1 MWGALIGAGVN
12 LASGLV
18 GYSQQQ
24 EELDRQKKEAGIL
37 GREAEEA
44 AKKARAGIQDYGV
57 GRGARQ
63 AYMMSQQD
71 RAGDIAQQQ
80 IAKQTGSALG
90 AMKAGGAKA
99 LIGGGGVSN
108 LAASAA
114 TQAAQ
119 QAAASDARKMAGQ
132 KAYGVQEQEALDANI
147 ARANEMAMFDYGRAV
162 SQGDTERGLGRSL
175 TQDQA
180 LNQMALTQDLFSAG
194 SGAVGT
200 LGGMFGGGGD
210 PSAGASNYGTTMARG
225 GKVKETPGEFSHR
238 TNPIDLVRNG
248 TKIGEATGG
257 ELIFNPEQSGKLE
270 TLATEGST
278 ELHKYLRGLFKKFN
292 KKS

>member
-1 MWGALIGAGVN
+1 MYGALIGAGVN
-12 LASGLV
+12 LASGLI
-18 GYSQQQ
+18 GYGQQQ
-24 EELDRQKKEAGIL
+24 KELGRQKEESAKLA
-37 GREAEEA
+37 REAEEA

-71 RAGDIAQQQ
+71 RAGDIAQQKIDQ
-80 IAKQTGSALG
+80 ATGASLG
-90 AMKAGGAKA
+90 ALKAGGPRA
-99 LIGGGGVSN
+99 LMAAPG
-108 LAASAA
+108 LAFQSAQQSA
-114 TQAAQ
+114 EQAAQ
-119 QAAASDARKMAGQ
+119 SQARRMAGQ

-180 LNQMALTQDLFSAG
+180 LNQMALTQDIGSAASSAFG
-194 SGAVGT
+194 M
-200 LGGMFGGGGD
+200 LGQMGQMGEKGM
-210 PSAGASNYGTTMARG
+210 
-225 GKVKETPGEFSHR
+225 KVKETPGEFSHR

>member
-12 LASGLV
+12 LASGLI

-24 EELDRQKKEAGIL
+24 KEIDRQKQEAARL
-37 GREAEEA
+37 AREAEEA

-63 AYMMSQQD
+63 AYMMSQED
-71 RAGDIAQQQ
+71 RAGDVAQQKIDQ
-80 IAKQTGSALG
+80 ATGASLG
-90 AMKAGGAKA
+90 ALKAGGPRA
-99 LIGGGGVSN
+99 LMAAPG
-108 LAASAA
+108 LAFQSAQQSA
-114 TQAAQ
+114 EQAAQ
-119 QAAASDARKMAGQ
+119 SQARRMAGQ

-180 LNQMALTQDLFSAG
+180 LNQMALTQDVGSAASSAFG
-194 SGAVGT
+194 M
-200 LGGMFGGGGD
+200 LGQMGQMGEKGM
-210 PSAGASNYGTTMARG
+210 
-225 GKVKETPGEFSHR
+225 KVKETPGEFSHR

>member
-24 EELDRQKKEAGIL
+24 KELARQKEEAAKIAAKA
-37 GREAEEA
+37 EAA
-44 AKKARAGIQDYGV
+44 AKKARSGLSEYTV
-57 GRGARQ
+57 GRGFREA
-63 AYMMSQQD
+63 AMMAQQD
-71 RAGDIAQQQ
+71 KAGDIAQQQ
-80 IAKQTGSALG
+80 IDKQTAGSIGAL
-90 AMKAGGAKA
+90 KSGGAKA
-99 LIGGGGVSN
+99 LMGGVGAVLDQSTTR
-108 LAASAA
+108 SAEE
-114 TQAAQ
+114 
-119 QAAASDARKMAGQ
+119 AAASQARQMAG
-132 KAYGVQEQEALDANI
+132 KTAYATQEQAADDANVSGQRDL
-147 ARANEMAMFDYGRAV
+147 ALFDYGRAL

-175 TQDQA
+175 AQDEKY
-180 LNQMALTQDLFSAG
+180 NDMALTQDLFSAG
-194 SGAVGT
+194 SGLA
-200 LGGMFGGGGD
+200 GMFGKKG
-210 PSAGASNYGTTMARG
+210 M
-225 GKVKETPGEFSHR
+225 KVKETPGEFSHK

-278 ELHKYLRGLFKKFN
+278 DLHKYLRGLFKKFN

>member
-1 MWGALIGAGVN
+1 MYGALIGAGVN
-12 LASGLV
+12 LASGLI

-24 EELDRQKKEAGIL
+24 KELDRQRQESDRLAKEAK
-37 GREAEEA
+37 A
-44 AKKARAGIQDYGV
+44 AGEKARASVQDYGV

-63 AYMMSQQD
+63 AYMMSQED
-71 RAGDIAQQQ
+71 RAGDVAQQKIDQ
-80 IAKQTGSALG
+80 ATGATLG
-90 AMKAGGAKA
+90 ALKAGGPRA
-99 LIGGGGVSN
+99 LMAAPG
-108 LAASAA
+108 LAFQSA
-114 TQAAQ
+114 QQSAQ
-119 QAAASDARKMAGQ
+119 QAAQSQARRMAGQ
-132 KAYGVQEQEALDANI
+132 QAYGTQEQQALDANI

-162 SQGDTERGLGRSL
+162 SQADTERGLGRSL
-175 TQDQA
+175 EQDKM
-180 LNQMALTQDLFSAG
+180 LNQMALTQDIGGAASSAFG
-194 SGAVGT
+194 M
-200 LGGMFGGGGD
+200 LGQMGQMGEKGM
-210 PSAGASNYGTTMARG
+210 
-225 GKVKETPGEFSHR
+225 KVKETPGEFSHK

>member
-1 MWGALIGAGVN
+1 MVGSLIGAGISAIGGAIN
-12 LASGLV
+12 YG
-18 GYSQQQ
+18 QQQKEIKRQQ
-24 EELDRQKKEAGIL
+24 EESRKLAAQAEAD
-37 GREAEEA
+37 
-44 AKKARAGIQDYGV
+44 AKKARASIQDYTV

-80 IAKQTGSALG
+80 IAKQTGGALG
-90 AMKAGGAKA
+90 AMRAGGAKA

-108 LAASAA
+108 LAGQAA

-119 QAAASDARKMAGQ
+119 QAAASQARRMQGQQIFAGQ
-132 KAYGVQEQEALDANI
+132 EQAVLDANV
-147 ARANEMAMFDYGRAV
+147 AGQRELSLFDYGRAL
-162 SQGDTERGLGRSL
+162 SQGDTERGLTRSL
-175 TQDQA
+175 EQDKA
-180 LNQMALTQDLFSAG
+180 LSKMALTQDLVGAASGAAGMLDPILG
-194 SGAVGT
+194 SGKK
-200 LGGMFGGGGD
+200 GM
-210 PSAGASNYGTTMARG
+210 
-225 GKVKETPGEFSHR
+225 KIKETPGEFSHK

-270 TLATEGST
+270 TLATEGNT

>member
-1 MWGALIGAGVN
+1 MLPVGSLIGAGISAIGGAIN
-12 LASGLV
+12 YG
-18 GYSQQQ
+18 QQQKEIKRQQ
-24 EELDRQKKEAGIL
+24 EESRNLAAQADA
-37 GREAEEA
+37 A
-44 AKKARAGIQDYGV
+44 AKKARGSIQDYGV

-80 IAKQTGSALG
+80 IQKQTGAALG

-108 LAASAA
+108 LAGQAA

-132 KAYGVQEQEALDANI
+132 QDFGAQEQAAQDANI
-147 ARANEMAMFDYGRAV
+147 SRANELAMFDYGRAV
-162 SQGDTERGLGRSL
+162 SQGDTERGLTRSL
-175 TQDQA
+175 EQDKA
-180 LNQMALTQDLFSAG
+180 LNKMALTQDLVGAA
-194 SGAVGT
+194 SGAAGL
-200 LGGMFGGGGD
+200 LGGMGSGEKG
-210 PSAGASNYGTTMARG
+210 M
-225 GKVKETPGEFSHR
+225 KVKETPGEFSHK

>member
-1 MWGALIGAGVN
+1 
-12 LASGLV
+12 
-18 GYSQQQ
+18 
-24 EELDRQKKEAGIL
+24 
-37 GREAEEA
+37 
-44 AKKARAGIQDYGV
+44 
-57 GRGARQ
+57 
-63 AYMMSQQD
+63 MMSQQD

-80 IAKQTGSALG
+80 IQQQTGAALG
-90 AMKAGGAKA
+90 AMRAGGAKA

-108 LAASAA
+108 LAGQAA

-132 KAYGVQEQEALDANI
+132 QAFGAQEQAAQDANI
-147 ARANEMAMFDYGRAV
+147 SRGNELAMFDYGRAL
-162 SQGDTERGLGRSL
+162 SQGDRERELGRSL
-175 TQDQA
+175 KQEQQV
-180 LNQMALTQDLFSAG
+180 NKMGMTQDLFSAG
-194 SGAVGT
+194 SGAVDL
-200 LGGMFGGGGD
+200 LGQILQPPTPTTAEKGM
-210 PSAGASNYGTTMARG
+210 
-225 GKVKETPGEFSHR
+225 KVKETPGEFSHK

>member
-1 MWGALIGAGVN
+1 
-12 LASGLV
+12 
-18 GYSQQQ
+18 
-24 EELDRQKKEAGIL
+24 
-37 GREAEEA
+37 
-44 AKKARAGIQDYGV
+44 
-57 GRGARQ
+57 
-63 AYMMSQQD
+63 
-71 RAGDIAQQQ
+71 
-80 IAKQTGSALG
+80 
-90 AMKAGGAKA
+90 MKAGGAKS

-108 LAASAA
+108 LAGQAA

-132 KAYGVQEQEALDANI
+132 QTYGTQEQQALDANI
-147 ARANEMAMFDYGRAV
+147 ARANEMSMFDYGRAV

-180 LNQMALTQDLFSAG
+180 LNQMALTQDIGSAASSAFG
-194 SGAVGT
+194 M
-200 LGGMFGGGGD
+200 LGQMGQMGEKGM
-210 PSAGASNYGTTMARG
+210 
-225 GKVKETPGEFSHR
+225 KVKETPGEFSHR

>member
-1 MWGALIGAGVN
+1 MYGALIGAGVN
-12 LASGLV
+12 LASGLI

-24 EELDRQKKEAGIL
+24 KELDRQRQESDRLAKEAK
-37 GREAEEA
+37 A
-44 AKKARAGIQDYGV
+44 AGEKARASVQDYGV

-63 AYMMSQQD
+63 AYMMSQED
-71 RAGDIAQQQ
+71 RAGDVAQQKIDQ
-80 IAKQTGSALG
+80 ATGATLG
-90 AMKAGGAKA
+90 ALKAGGPRA
-99 LIGGGGVSN
+99 LMAAPG
-108 LAASAA
+108 LAFQSA
-114 TQAAQ
+114 QQSAQ
-119 QAAASDARKMAGQ
+119 QAAQSQARRMAGQ
-132 KAYGVQEQEALDANI
+132 QAYGTQEQQALDANI

-162 SQGDTERGLGRSL
+162 SQADTERGLGRSL
-175 TQDQA
+175 EQDKM
-180 LNQMALTQDLFSAG
+180 LNQMALTQDIGSAASSAFG
-194 SGAVGT
+194 M
-200 LGGMFGGGGD
+200 LGQMGQMGEKGM
-210 PSAGASNYGTTMARG
+210 
-225 GKVKETPGEFSHR
+225 KVKETPGEFSHR